1 MEYNSSLLDNP
12 VWNSLQTVHLDMR
25 NGASNAVRYPGDI
38 LPFMALRNREGDLMQ
53 DILPYFDKKERI
65 FIVGDQPVLPENW
78 SRFSNLECLQ
88 MVWSSLKNGEPERI
102 NADITELLAPD
113 RGEIFDFINT
123 IQPGYFKI
131 NTPALGHYYGIR
143 VNGKLAAMAGERLK
157 MTGFTEISAVC
168 THPDFTGRG
177 FARQLLLHLYDKITQ
192 ADATPFL
199 HVAATNE
206 RAISL
211 YKYLGFEER
220 RRIDFSLVGLS

>member
-1 MEYNSSLLDNP
+1 MKYNNDLLDNP
-12 VWNSLQTVHLDMR
+12 VWNSLQTVHQDMR
-25 NGASNAVRYPGDI
+25 EGTSSAARYPGDV
-38 LPFMALRNREGDLMQ
+38 LPFMAVRDREGDFIQ
-53 DILPYFDKKERI
+53 EISPYFDKSEQV
-65 FIVGDQPVLPENW
+65 FLVGDQPLLPENW

-88 MVWSSLKNGEPERI
+88 MVWSSLKNGEPKGN
-102 NADITELLAPD
+102 NADITELLASD
-113 RGEIFDFINT
+113 RAEMFDFINA

-177 FARQLLLHLYDKITQ
+177 FARELLLHLYDKITQ
-192 ADATPFL
+192 AGATPFL

-220 RRIDFSLVGLS
+220 RHIDFSLIGLS